1 MSTST
6 ELIQLGTELWLK
18 PGYGGISLVR
28 RDTHGHILI
37 GIFTDR
43 LREYAT
49 DWDMEKVMQEL
60 NAHEDRRHAND
71 YKRGYEEGKRAASAA
86 REPSQ

>member
-6 ELIQLGTELWLK
+6 ELVQLGSELWLK

-28 RDTHGHILI
+28 RDAHGHILI
-37 GIFTDR
+37 GVFTDR

-49 DWDMEKVMQEL
+49 DWSLADVMAAL
-60 NAHEDRRHAND
+60 DLV
-71 YKRGYEEGKRAASAA
+71 RADTAVCE
-86 REPSQ
+86 RCGLIRKQVVR

>member
-6 ELIQLGTELWLK
+6 ELVQLGSELWLK

-28 RDTHGHILI
+28 RDAHGHILI
-37 GIFTDR
+37 GVFTDR

-49 DWDMEKVMQEL
+49 DWSLADVMAAL
-60 NAHEDRRHAND
+60 NAHEQRNRAED
-71 YKRGYEEGKRAASAA
+71 YRRGYEAGKKEASK
-86 REPSQ
+86 

>member
-6 ELIQLGTELWLK
+6 ELVQLGTELWLK

-28 RDTHGHILI
+28 RDDHGHILI
-37 GIFTDR
+37 GVFTDR

-49 DWDMEKVMQEL
+49 DWDMPKVLEAL
-60 NAHEDRRHAND
+60 NAHEDR
-71 YKRGYEEGKRAASAA
+71 KRDESYRQGYEAGKKDAAV
-86 REPSQ
+86 PF